1 MQIAACRLC
10 ERAGTDLQ
18 SAIRNLQSSGGAM
31 TRVPKAE
38 EAEWQGKEEMV
49 QAIVGVLDRTFAA
62 GGRPQAL
69 TRVAEMFRGLD
80 ERTLRA
86 IAYQQGL
93 FEDDLEPADEDRD
106 RDTR

>member
-1 MQIAACRLC
+1 
-10 ERAGTDLQ
+10 
-18 SAIRNLQSSGGAM
+18 M
-31 TRVPKAE
+31 TRIPRTE

-62 GGRPQAL
+62 SGRPQAL

-86 IAYQQGL
+86 IAYRQGL
-93 FEDDLEPADEDRD
+93 FEGDLDPTEDDRD
-106 RDTR
+106 RDAR